1 MSLTPRLA
9 KRGRFSKVSMPNHS
23 CLMNLPIKNK
33 KGFTLIELIVVMVT
47 IGILASIAIMQLLAF
62 LERGYNATLQSDL
75 RSAYTA
81 SKQFYMDHPNGS
93 VDDVE
98 TLKEYGYV
106 PSDDDIVLKIVNGY
120 EADLN
125 ITASL
130 LSKTPNVYE
139 VDYAGR
145 VSKKE

>member
-1 MSLTPRLA
+1 LSLTPRLA

-23 CLMNLPIKNK
+23 CHMNLPSTNK
-33 KGFTLIELIVVMVT
+33 KGFTLIELIVVMII

-81 SKQFYMDHPNGS
+81 SKQFYMDHPNDPVTTVGQL
-93 VDDVE
+93 E
-98 TLKEYGYV
+98 QYGYV

-130 LSKTPNVYE
+130 LPKTPNVYE

-145 VSKKE
+145 VSKQ